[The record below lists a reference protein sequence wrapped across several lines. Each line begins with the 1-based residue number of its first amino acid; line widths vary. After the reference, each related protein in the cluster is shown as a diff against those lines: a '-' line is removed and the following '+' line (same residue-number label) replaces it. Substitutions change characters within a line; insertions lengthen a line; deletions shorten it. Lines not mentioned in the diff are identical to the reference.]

1 MKTNHRLR
9 SAFLLILTFV
19 LTACQ
24 SNWQILLIKDS
35 QLSGEITREDV
46 AYYIEKSLEA
56 TETVPLGQLLYD
68 NGYSIIDQIDLTL
81 QSGESQT
88 FVWDE
93 IAELAII
100 SEEGAIIVGEKIFD
114 PVSIAISPSMLLD
127 EINVSILDI
136 APTVADAIG
145 LPVLSGAQG
154 QVRWAVQGPIDQ
166 AVMILLDGLQYDKLL
181 SLIDQGVLPFF
192 QNLNTIHAGLSVYP
206 PITTSASAALLTS
219 TPPQEAGVFGYGY
232 RSTDSLTLFDLA
244 AEMDMDVI
252 AVEGASLPFNLRNA
266 ETILSGDRDGNG
278 FSDDNVFTN
287 SIEVIDANLPDI
299 LYIHFHEIDDMGH
312 SYGPESTEY
321 KSAIIS
327 VDQYLSEIYD
337 ALPKETFI
345 VIFADHG
352 MHETADGGN
361 HGTLTAADMI
371 IPIIFLEK

>member
-1 MKTNHRLR
+1 
-9 SAFLLILTFV
+9 
-19 LTACQ
+19 
-24 SNWQILLIKDS
+24 
-35 QLSGEITREDV
+35 
-46 AYYIEKSLEA
+46 
-56 TETVPLGQLLYD
+56 
-68 NGYSIIDQIDLTL
+68 
-81 QSGESQT
+81 
-88 FVWDE
+88 
-93 IAELAII
+93 
-100 SEEGAIIVGEKIFD
+100 
-114 PVSIAISPSMLLD
+114 
-127 EINVSILDI
+127 
-136 APTVADAIG
+136 
-145 LPVLSGAQG
+145 
-154 QVRWAVQGPIDQ
+154 
-166 AVMILLDGLQYDKLL
+166 
-181 SLIDQGVLPFF
+181 
-192 QNLNTIHAGLSVYP
+192 
-206 PITTSASAALLTS
+206 
-219 TPPQEAGVFGYGY
+219 
-232 RSTDSLTLFDLA
+232 
-244 AEMDMDVI
+244 MDMDVI